1 MHGSNELVSL
11 MHFKNNLK
19 RKKPNKIWLD
29 QGGEFYNKV
38 FQSFL
43 KINNI
48 EMYSTYNKKN
58 LFLLKDLLRR

>member
-48 EMYSTYNKKN
+48 KCIQHIIKKICSC
-58 LFLLKDLLRR
+58 